1 MSGASFNKLNV
12 LPRKLQR
19 ELGVEMA
26 QGSFVGQG
34 LEAVALLEKDLAGDI
49 LVSW

>member
-1 MSGASFNKLNV
+1 MCFLENSKENA
-12 LPRKLQR
+12 R
-19 ELGVEMA
+19 VEMA
-26 QGSFVGQG
+26 QGSIVGQG